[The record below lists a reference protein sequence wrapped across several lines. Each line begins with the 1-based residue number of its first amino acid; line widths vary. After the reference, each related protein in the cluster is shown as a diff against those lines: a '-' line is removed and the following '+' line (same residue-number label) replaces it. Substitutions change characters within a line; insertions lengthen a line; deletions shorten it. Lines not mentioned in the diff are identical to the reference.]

1 MPVAVVLGL
10 VAVAACTA
18 KNNAKYPGAVATAGA
33 GVAMAGVYRAATGG
47 CWASCPV
54 GMECDEVSGTCLD
67 LPCHGDCPA
76 EHRCVHDTCVRGEPD
91 VSARGP
97 ADVGPADAG
106 PADAGPASSTAPAA
120 APCSLLCLPSER
132 CVTEDGGSACRPRP
146 IR

>member
-1 MPVAVVLGL
+1 MPVAVVLGLGL

-18 KNNAKYPGAVATAGA
+18 KNNAKYPGAVGTAGA
-33 GVAMAGVYRAATGG
+33 GVAMAGIYRAATGG

-67 LPCHGDCPA
+67 LPCNGDCPA

-91 VSARGP
+91 VSARG
-97 ADVGPADAG
+97 AADAG
-106 PADAGPASSTAPAA
+106 PADAGPAPIAAPAPA
-120 APCSLLCLPSER
+120 GPCNLLCLPSER
-132 CVTEDGGSACRPRP
+132 CVTEDGGSECRPRP